1 MIVFKKGNSK
11 MKKSTL
17 FLTFILTTSTLL
29 IGCKNSTP
37 PTSYNDF
44 SKAVS
49 EVQKE
54 ESGYKKVTVKHSF
67 NIGNGSKKYSALFD
81 IIDEQKSSLS
91 FNSGDEKLKN
101 ICADYNL
108 TNSLGGLTPKYF
120 PIGTGVFDGSYSDST
135 PIVNSNRSVF
145 RSLLSYEMNEKDSQ
159 TPYSVYGTKGFVKI
173 TCDSDKI
180 EQMYIQSGKEMAFNA
195 KDDISV
201 KISFGTIE
209 GLTAGQLIKDF
220 DFYLIDKYDYLKIQL
235 NESPIRISSSNKD
248 VEINISEAL
257 EERGYS
263 SLENVRLR
271 ISSTPNNINDYF
283 LLKSVVFSYNET
295 TISST
300 DKETFDNASFFDRT
314 NDEYFVAAT
323 QGIRLLDASY
333 VSYLSKY
340 DNFGNYNLGYWASNG
355 NKEPYSPKTLYLD
368 FTVDNYEIAYGK
380 RDFVISID
388 DLQEYVNNGWCH
400 FKGVDP
406 LKPLKDYSTFNVE
419 DFVVDNEKSPI
430 TNIISY
436 ERLQYGDEEV
446 VVFNCIVI
454 YYRYLGYDEM
464 PVYLYP
470 GKLLKPSMTLGFID
484 KYAYELYIEKN
495 KYRMVLQENVD
506 KKTYAKAEIIL
517 NEKGLISSVTAKGK
531 SNGKSISSIYS
542 FKYE

>member
-1 MIVFKKGNSK
+1 

-29 IGCKNSTP
+29 IGCKNSTS

-67 NIGNGSKKYSALFD
+67 NVGNGSKNYSTLFD
-81 IIDEQKSSLS
+81 IIDEKDSSLS

-101 ICADYNL
+101 LCADYSF
-108 TNSLGGLTPKYF
+108 TNSLGSLTPKYF
-120 PIGTGVFDGSYSDST
+120 PIGTGVFDGSYSGSA
-135 PIVNSNRSVF
+135 PIVNANMDVDNESFF

-159 TPYSVYGTKGFVKI
+159 FPNSNYGTKGFIKI
-173 TCDSDKI
+173 TCFSDKM
-180 EQMYIQSGKEMAFNA
+180 EQMYIQSGKEMTFNA

-209 GLTAGQLIKDF
+209 GLTEGQLIKDF
-220 DFYLIDKYDYLKIQL
+220 DFYLIDKNDYPKIQL
-235 NESPIRISSSNKD
+235 NESPIRISSSNKE

-257 EERGYS
+257 EGWGYS
-263 SLENVRLR
+263 SLKNVRLR

-300 DKETFDNASFFDRT
+300 DKENFDNVSFFDRT

-323 QGIRLLDASY
+323 QGIRLADASY
-333 VSYLSKY
+333 VSCLSKY
-340 DNFGNYNLGYWASNG
+340 DNLGKTNNHYWASNG
-355 NKEPYSPKTLYLD
+355 NREPYSPKTLFLD

-380 RDFVISID
+380 RNFLIGRD

-400 FKGVDP
+400 FRGVDP
-406 LKPLKDYSTFNVE
+406 LKPLEDYSTFNVE
-419 DFVVDNEKSPI
+419 DFVVDNEKCPI

-436 ERLQYGDEEV
+436 VRAQFDGKEFIQ
-446 VVFNCIVI
+446 FNCIVI
-454 YYRYLGYDEM
+454 YYRFLGYDEM
-464 PVYLYP
+464 PVFLYP
-470 GKLLKPSMTLGFID
+470 GKLLKPSINLGFID
-484 KYAYELYIEKN
+484 KYANEFYIEKN

-506 KKTYAKAEIIL
+506 KKTYAKAEIVL
-517 NEKGLISSVTAKGK
+517 NEKGLISSVTARGK

-542 FKYE
+542 FEYE